1 MCTLHRL
8 VCRVD
13 MKNIPGMKTH
23 GPETEQLV
31 NTGQWVAVGAYE
43 QEHATPLYSC
53 HGVFIDRF
61 IFR

>member
-1 MCTLHRL
+1 MIVDDCIFPLHERHDNKSLCHFDATKAMCTLHRL

-31 NTGQWVAVGAYE
+31 
-43 QEHATPLYSC
+43 
-53 HGVFIDRF
+53 
-61 IFR
+61 